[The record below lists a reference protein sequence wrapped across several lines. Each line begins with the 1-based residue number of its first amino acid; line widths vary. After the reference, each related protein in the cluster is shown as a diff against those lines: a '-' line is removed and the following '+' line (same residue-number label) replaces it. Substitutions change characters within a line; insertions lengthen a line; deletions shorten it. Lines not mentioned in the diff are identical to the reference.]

1 MEYTTNEVNIASYSA
16 QPQQLYHQEI
26 FDFFFFDKRGI
37 FNAALYHFILCRRV
51 HGIGGLT
58 NYTYRWM

>member
-26 FDFFFFDKRGI
+26 FDFFFLINEGFSTQ
-37 FNAALYHFILCRRV
+37 HFIISSFV
-51 HGIGGLT
+51 EEF
-58 NYTYRWM
+58 MESEV